1 MKKFLKWTGFV
12 VAVLVGLLLL
22 GIVWMYF
29 ASERALARTF
39 TAVDSAALVVPA
51 DAESIA
57 EGERI
62 AQLAGCQHCHGDAL
76 AGQLVD
82 DIPNLV
88 RLVAANASVALPEYS
103 DEQLAT
109 LLRKGVKADG
119 TSLLFMPSEMFRHL
133 SDADLARIIAWLR
146 TVPATPEGV
155 QEKTEVRLIAR
166 MLLAKGDIQVSAAA
180 IQRLP
185 PGVGGF
191 DASDPVSHGKYLA
204 MNFCTECHGQNL
216 EGFDILGAPPLAVVK
231 GYTLEQ
237 FAHLMKYGVP
247 LGGRELRIMGSTS
260 RGRFSRFTEKEVSA
274 LHAYLTGS

>member
-1 MKKFLKWTGFV
+1 VKKFLKWTGFV
-12 VAVLVGLLLL
+12 VAGLVGVLLL
-22 GIVWMYF
+22 GIVWMYV
-29 ASERALARTF
+29 ASERAIARTF
-39 TAVDSAALVVPA
+39 TAVDNAALVVPT

-62 AQLAGCQHCHGDAL
+62 ARLAGCQHCHGDAL

-103 DEQLAT
+103 DQQIAT

-146 TVPATPEGV
+146 TVPATPAGV
-155 QEKTEVRLIAR
+155 QEETDVRLLAR
-166 MLLAKGDIQVSAAA
+166 MLLAKGDLQVSAAA
-180 IQRLP
+180 IQQMP
-185 PGVGGF
+185 PGIGGF

-237 FAHLMKYGVP
+237 FAHLMKHGVP
-247 LGGRELRIMGSTS
+247 IGGRELRIMGPTS
-260 RGRFSRFTEKEVSA
+260 RARFARFTEEEVSA
-274 LHAYLTGS
+274 LHAFLTGG